1 MMPISLQITYRRGRP
16 FAAYIYFDAAK
27 HALVERSEEI
37 APEIVVDYDSDSNP
51 VGVEIVSP
59 EATGVD
65 EILGVFDRL
74 GITRPELTELDPL
87 VAA

>member
-16 FAAYIYFDAAK
+16 SAAYIYFDAAK
-27 HALVERSEEI
+27 HARVERSEEI

-51 VGVEIVSP
+51 IGVEIVSP
-59 EATGVD
+59 DSTGVD
-65 EILGVFDRL
+65 EILRVFDRL
-74 GITRPELTELDPL
+74 GITRPDSSELDPL